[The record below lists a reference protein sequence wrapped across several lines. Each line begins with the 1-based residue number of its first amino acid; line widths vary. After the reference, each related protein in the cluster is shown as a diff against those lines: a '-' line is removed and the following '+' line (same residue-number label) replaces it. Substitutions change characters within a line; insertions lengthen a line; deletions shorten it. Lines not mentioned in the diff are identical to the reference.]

1 MKTMLLAAAFA
12 ATAAITPPVF
22 AQPATNTEAAPAQAA
37 PATPA
42 AQPANAGEEQGR
54 PDHWMHGQGHWGMQG
69 PMMRH
74 MMMHRMMMM
83 RGDPQQRCIDRLA
96 WRAAR
101 AAYVETKLD
110 LTADQRPLW
119 NKLQNI
125 AQSEQQKERQ
135 LCQQLKPGEQSSLL
149 DRMDRAEGF
158 LTARLDALKEAK
170 PAVQALYHALTPQQ
184 QAIMDHPFRRD

>member
-1 MKTMLLAAAFA
+1 MKTMLLAAALA
-12 ATAAITPPVF
+12 ATAAMTTPVF
-22 AQPATNTEAAPAQAA
+22 AQPAANTGAQPAQA
-37 PATPA
+37 TPA
-42 AQPANAGEEQGR
+42 SQPLNSGEEQGGADQWR
-54 PDHWMHGQGHWGMQG
+54 HGQGHWGMQG

-119 NKLQNI
+119 DKLQTI
-125 AQSEQQKERQ
+125 AQGEQQKERQ
-135 LCQQLKPGEQSSLL
+135 LCQELKPGTQSTLL
-149 DRMDRAEGF
+149 DRMNRAEGF
-158 LTARLDALKEAK
+158 LTARLDALKQAK
-170 PAVQALYHALTPQQ
+170 PAVQALYQALTPQQ